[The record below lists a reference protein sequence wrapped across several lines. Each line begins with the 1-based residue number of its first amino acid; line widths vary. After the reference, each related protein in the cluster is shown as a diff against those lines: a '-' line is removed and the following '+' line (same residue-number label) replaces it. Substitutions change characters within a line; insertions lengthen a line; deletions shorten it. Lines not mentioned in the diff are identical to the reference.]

1 MGFLSH
7 ILLGDFGQ
15 SLDIE
20 KTRSEVKE
28 QAMQQARNTSKL
40 FNAAMEIDR
49 LKRQNGELRLAVVAL
64 TRFLVERGVVNQG
77 ELEEFIRRID
87 AEDGTV
93 DGSLASP
100 PPKPA
105 AS

>member
-28 QAMQQARNTSKL
+28 QAMQQARNTSNL
-40 FNAAMEIDR
+40 FNASMEIDR

-77 ELEEFIRRID
+77 DLEAFVHKID
-87 AEDGTV
+87 AEDGSL
-93 DGSLASP
+93 DGSLVSP

-105 AS
+105 VS

>member
-7 ILLGDFGQ
+7 ILLGDLGQ

-20 KTRSEVKE
+20 KTRSAVKD

-40 FNAAMEIDR
+40 FNAGIEIDR

-64 TRFLVERGVVNQG
+64 TRFLIERGVVNEG
-77 ELEEFIRRID
+77 ELEAFIREID
-87 AEDGTV
+87 AQDGTI

-105 AS
+105 AP

>member
-7 ILLGDFGQ
+7 ILLGDLGQ

-20 KTRSEVKE
+20 NTRSAVKD

-40 FNAAMEIDR
+40 FNAGIEIDR

-64 TRFLVERGVVNQG
+64 TRFLIERGVVNEG
-77 ELEEFIRRID
+77 ELEAFIREID
-87 AEDGTV
+87 REDGTV
-93 DGSLASP
+93 DGRLASP

-105 AS
+105 VP